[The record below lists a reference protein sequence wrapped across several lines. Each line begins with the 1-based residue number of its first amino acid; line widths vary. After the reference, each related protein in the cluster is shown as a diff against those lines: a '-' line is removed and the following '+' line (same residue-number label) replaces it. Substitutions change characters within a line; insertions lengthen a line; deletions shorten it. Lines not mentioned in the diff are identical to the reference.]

1 MSDRSDQRMEAPTIG
16 SAEAGVLG
24 LVNLMA
30 FALELD
36 EEKLAYWLDSY
47 YQLRRQYEAETAPA
61 PDPTILRKSDL
72 EPVLRQL
79 WQETLK
85 KSCQKEASKRMAER
99 KAEKPQQPEIYP
111 VTPIRPEDIPAEPL
125 INDELIEGLAPAA
138 AAAAYKRNVKARLE
152 EARKQGT
159 SIGKI
164 VHASDGLLS
173 ENQLLTILDGGRLPI
188 GTYRDLAAVLDKFAA
203 NT

>member
-1 MSDRSDQRMEAPTIG
+1 MSDRFDQRMEAPTIG
-16 SAEAGVLG
+16 STEAGVLG

-30 FALELD
+30 YALELD

-47 YQLRRQYEAETAPA
+47 YQLRRQYEAETSPE

-99 KAEKPQQPEIYP
+99 KTDRSPQPEIYP

-125 INDELIEGLAPAA
+125 ISDELIKGLAPAA
-138 AAAAYKRNVKARLE
+138 AAAYKRTVKARLE
-152 EARKQGT
+152 DARKQGT

-188 GTYRDLAAVLDKFAA
+188 GNYRDLAAVLDKIAA

>member
-1 MSDRSDQRMEAPTIG
+1 M
-16 SAEAGVLG
+16 AERHIYQLG
-24 LVNLMA
+24 AAETAVVSLVNLISTA
-30 FALELD
+30 TGAN
-36 EEKLAYWLDSY
+36 EEKLAFWLDAY
-47 YQLRRQYEAETAPA
+47 YQARLAYEKENAPE

-99 KAEKPQQPEIYP
+99 KAEKPPQPEIYP

-125 INDELIEGLAPAA
+125 ISDELIEGLAPA

-152 EARKQGT
+152 AARKQGT

-188 GTYRDLAAVLDKFAA
+188 GTYRDLAAVLDKIAA

>member
-1 MSDRSDQRMEAPTIG
+1 MSDRPDQRMEAPTIG

-30 FALELD
+30 FALEID

-47 YQLRRQYEAETAPA
+47 YQLRRQYEAETTPE

-99 KAEKPQQPEIYP
+99 KVDKLPQPEIYP
-111 VTPIRPEDIPAEPL
+111 VTPIRPEDIPAEPA
-125 INDELIEGLAPAA
+125 ISDELIEGLAPAA
-138 AAAAYKRNVKARLE
+138 AAAVYKRNVKARLE

-173 ENQLLTILDGGRLPI
+173 ENQLLTILDGGRLSI

>member
-47 YQLRRQYEAETAPA
+47 YQLRRQYEAEIAPE

-99 KAEKPQQPEIYP
+99 KAEKPPQPEIYP
-111 VTPIRPEDIPAEPL
+111 VTPIKTEDIL
-125 INDELIEGLAPAA
+125 NDELIEGLAPAA

-164 VHASDGLLS
+164 VHASDGILS

>member
-1 MSDRSDQRMEAPTIG
+1 MSDRSDQRMDAPTIG

-99 KAEKPQQPEIYP
+99 KAEKPPQPEIYP
-111 VTPIRPEDIPAEPL
+111 VTPIKTEDIL
-125 INDELIEGLAPAA
+125 NDELIEGLAPAAA

-188 GTYRDLAAVLDKFAA
+188 GTYRDLAAVLDQFAA